1 MRRKA
6 QMQMTETIFVVF
18 IIMIIVLLG
27 FVFYSKF
34 QEQSLKEKQKE
45 NRNLKIIEM
54 AHRMSFWP
62 ELECSEAGVSEFMC
76 LDRTKLIT
84 LGKFIIDSKQEN
96 SQLNYAF
103 NYYWALLG
111 NSKITVTEIYPSF
124 THQLGLDYWEIWNN
138 TGTKRTT
145 DVVRIPVSIY
155 NPLTT
160 HYAFGIMELQAY
172 E

>member
-1 MRRKA
+1 
-6 QMQMTETIFVVF
+6 MQMTETIFVVF

-45 NRNLKIIEM
+45 SRNLKVIEM

-76 LDRTKLIT
+76 LDRSKLIT
-84 LGKFIIDSKQEN
+84 LGNFIVMSKQEN
-96 SQLNYAF
+96 NQLNYAS
-103 NYYWALLG
+103 NYYQALLG
-111 NSKITVTEIYPSF
+111 NSRITVTEVYPSA
-124 THQLGLDYWEIWNN
+124 THLLGENYWEIWNN
-138 TGTKRTT
+138 TGTKKTT
-145 DVVRIPVSIY
+145 DMVRIPVSIY
-155 NPLTT
+155 NPLT
-160 HYAFGIMELQAY
+160 HNYAFGIMELQAY